1 MKSKLKS
8 DSSRHLP
15 LDLLRGLLL
24 VVMAL
29 DHANFLIAQRH
40 SSGEY
45 WGGALPLFPD
55 TTHFLTRFVT
65 HFCAPGF
72 FFLMGAGMV
81 LFADSRRGR
90 GWTNAQIRSHF
101 LIRGSVLI
109 ILQLSLNYGQAWS
122 IAGSSAPLWYVGV
135 LVALGAV
142 MILCIPLIDLKP
154 AFLIVISLVLFV
166 GMELITPEASMW
178 GRAFESLPGTLLVYG
193 GGRGEY
199 WTNYPLL
206 AWLEIGVLGMVFGK
220 SLLGVKDKVYRKG
233 FVLGLVFLVA
243 FVVLRWLNGFGNIRD
258 LPLGDWQDFF
268 TIIKYPPSMTFVLLT
283 IGGNL
288 ILLWLFSFV
297 RAGRIAEWNPL
308 LVFGKVPLFFYFS
321 HIALYF
327 WMGRIFAPEGS
338 RLGVMYLYWILG
350 LALLYFPSRWYGKY
364 KRSQHPGSWVRFL

>member
-1 MKSKLKS
+1 MTVNKKSG
-8 DSSRHLP
+8 SSRYHE
-15 LDLLRGLLL
+15 LDLLRGLLIVL
-24 VVMAL
+24 MAL
-29 DHANFLIAQRH
+29 DHANYLIAQRH

-45 WGGALPLFPD
+45 WGGILPLFPD
-55 TTHFLTRFVT
+55 TAHFLTRFVT

-81 LFADSRRGR
+81 LFAESRRAR
-90 GWTNAQIRSHF
+90 GWTNLQIWSHF
-101 LIRGSVLI
+101 LIRGSLLI

-142 MILCIPLIDLKP
+142 MILCIPLLDLKP
-154 AFLIVISLVLFV
+154 AYLIGISLVLFV
-166 GMELITPEASMW
+166 GMELITPEARMW
-178 GRAFESLPGTLLVYG
+178 GRAFDSLPGTLLVYG

-199 WTNYPLL
+199 WANYPLL
-206 AWLEIGVLGMVFGK
+206 AWLEVG
-220 SLLGVKDKVYRKG
+220 
-233 FVLGLVFLVA
+233 VLGLVFGRSLLKDKEMAYRRGLVMGLFFLVT
-243 FVVLRWLNGFGNIRD
+243 FVVLRWINGFGNIRD

-297 RAGRIAEWNPL
+297 DEGKMADWNPL
-308 LVFGKVPLFFYFS
+308 LIFGKVPLFFYFS
-321 HIALYF
+321 HIAIYF
-327 WMGRIFAPEGS
+327 WMGRLFTPEGS

-350 LALLYFPSRWYGKY
+350 LAILYLPCRWYGTY
-364 KRSQHPGSWVRFL
+364 KRSQAPGSWVRFL